1 MLHQHLLS
9 YRVETS
15 VNFHPKN
22 KSGLE
27 STTQPL
33 VYKSIGLS
41 TTTPKMIGSYMCG
54 YRLMF
59 SILHK
64 DSPTFTLSPPKFHIY
79 DNLCGYQPEYY
90 KCKLSKGLAKCA
102 AELVPILPKL

>member
-1 MLHQHLLS
+1 
-9 YRVETS
+9 
-15 VNFHPKN
+15 
-22 KSGLE
+22 
-27 STTQPL
+27 
-33 VYKSIGLS
+33 
-41 TTTPKMIGSYMCG
+41 
-54 YRLMF
+54 MF

-64 DSPTFTLSPPKFHIY
+64 DSPTFTSSPPKFHIYDNLCGYQPEYYKCKLSKGLAKCAAELVPGYRLMFSILRKDSPTFTSSPPKFHIY